1 MSKCP
6 PGVICFENFTFIYVI
21 IALSVL
27 LYFVYS
33 RQNEL
38 PNVMNLRTQEHVHL
52 NRPNNL
58 FSNDNSYDTRINTNP
73 LFGVFP
79 KPGPSHSFT
88 NVQNDVLLNPYAPP
102 LKDERIVLTNDVRG
116 GIPINVNTRAV
127 DTSYRQVGLLK
138 RMNGPEMLL
147 PLMGRPR
154 YVGRDNWQYYTMSD
168 NNNQIKLPVSFKS
181 KSCTSEYGCDE
192 ISNGDTV
199 YVDGMNATF
208 QVTMYDNATMNYLPF
223 V

>member
-1 MSKCP
+1 MAKCP
-6 PGVICFENFTFIYVI
+6 PGVICFENFTFVYVI
-21 IALSVL
+21 IALLVII
-27 LYFVYS
+27 YFMYTK
-33 RQNEL
+33 Q
-38 PNVMNLRTQEHVHL
+38 MY
-52 NRPNNL
+52 
-58 FSNDNSYDTRINTNP
+58 DNSGINKTDNYNVHRVNMNEHTHSYQNTNP
-73 LFGVFP
+73 FFGVFP

-88 NVQNDVLLNPYAPP
+88 NAQNDVLLNPYTPP
-102 LKDERIVLTNDVRG
+102 LKDERIIMTNDMRGDVRG

-127 DTSYRQVGLLK
+127 DTNYRQVGLLK

-154 YVGRDNWQYYTMSD
+154 YVSRDKWQYYTMSD
-168 NNNQIKLPVSFKS
+168 NNNQVKLPVSFKS

-199 YVDGMNATF
+199 YVDGLNATF
-208 QVTMYDNATMNYLPF
+208 QVTMYDNATMQYLPF

>member
-58 FSNDNSYDTRINTNP
+58 LSNDNSYDTRINTNP
-73 LFGVFP
+73 FFGVFP

-154 YVGRDNWQYYTMSD
+154 YVGRDKWQYYTMSD